1 MASPLERLKSTAP
14 LTRNLALLSLCIFAA
29 CTSEKTVE
37 IPAHLQGKQLNVH
50 SAFPAKYKEG
60 LLAVAAAVENPE
72 EFMVEIEEERGPV
85 YVFHLWHQSAFLPQ
99 NRGLMGNPG
108 GKCRDVRFDPATRK
122 IVAILFWQ

>member
-1 MASPLERLKSTAP
+1 MV
-14 LTRNLALLSLCIFAA
+14 RNCAALLSLCIFAT

-37 IPAHLQGKQLNVH
+37 IPAHLQGKQLKP
-50 SAFPAKYKEG
+50 SAFAAKYHEG
-60 LLAVAAAVENPE
+60 ILAVAAAVENPE
-72 EFMVEIEEERGPV
+72 EFFVEIEEVRGPV

-122 IVAILFWQ
+122 IVSILFWQ